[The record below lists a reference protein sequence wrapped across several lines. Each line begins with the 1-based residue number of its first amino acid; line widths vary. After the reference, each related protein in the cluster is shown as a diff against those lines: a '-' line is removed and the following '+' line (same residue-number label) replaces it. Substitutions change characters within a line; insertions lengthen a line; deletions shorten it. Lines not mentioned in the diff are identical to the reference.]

1 MIFDF
6 CNFKKVDINDT
17 YRHQG
22 LRKQLIESLRDRNI
36 RDERV
41 LVAIGNVP
49 RHLFMDSSFVEYAYQ
64 DKAFPISSGQTISQP
79 YTVAVQSELLQV
91 QKGMKVLEVG
101 TGSGYQA
108 CILNEM
114 GAKVFSVERQFNLY
128 KKVKQFFDKY
138 GYNIKVFFKDGY
150 EGLPTYAPFDR
161 IIITAA
167 VPEIPKTL
175 KQQLKVGGILVAPVG
190 QTGFQVMM
198 RIIKEADDQFCEES
212 HGGFVFVP
220 MLPGKAE
227 D

>member
-1 MIFDF
+1 MET
-6 CNFKKVDINDT
+6 NDT

-22 LRKQLIESLRDRNI
+22 LRKQLVQSLRTKNI
-36 RDERV
+36 SDEQV
-41 LVAIGNVP
+41 LKAIANVP

-79 YTVAVQSELLQV
+79 YTVAIQSELLQLE
-91 QKGMKVLEVG
+91 KGMKVLEVG

-128 KKVKQFFDKY
+128 KKVKQFFEKY

-161 IIITAA
+161 ILITAA
-167 VPEIPKTL
+167 IPEIPEIL

-190 QTGFQVMM
+190 KSGHQVMI
-198 RIIKEADDQFCEES
+198 RIIKESEEQYREES